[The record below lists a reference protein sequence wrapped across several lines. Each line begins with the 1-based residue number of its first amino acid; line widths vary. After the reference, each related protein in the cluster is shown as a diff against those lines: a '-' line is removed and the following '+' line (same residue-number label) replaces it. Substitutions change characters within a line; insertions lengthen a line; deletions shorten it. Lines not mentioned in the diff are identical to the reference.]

1 MRRKAGQETELWCS
15 QPDNLGFAHPIFS
28 SCYLPMR
35 ETEKSVYK
43 KVDGRAVLQ
52 MGTMPDLDDP
62 HGTPIPLPFGSRA
75 RLLLMFA
82 MTEAK
87 RTRSPVVSLGSTFNE
102 FCHSAGITP
111 NGRNIHSI
119 KTQLYRLANTWV
131 RIKHPSENG
140 LDPRQ
145 QYFLFNRVVFIQET
159 RSDGRQLTLFP
170 QQMEFNHSVYK
181 AIEETAFPF
190 DLDAFKALKRSPRQ
204 MDLYLFLVYRLFRLS
219 ISRQTTARI
228 GWDGLISQFTQDG
241 AERRSFRQ
249 KFERDVMKVIDVAY
263 PTARVRLDQDG
274 LLMAPSKLAIPPSL

>member
-1 MRRKAGQETELWCS
+1 
-15 QPDNLGFAHPIFS
+15 
-28 SCYLPMR
+28 MR
-35 ETEKSVYK
+35 ETEKSVHT

-52 MGTMPDLDDP
+52 MGTMPDLDDE
-62 HGTPIPLPFGSRA
+62 HATPIPLPFGSRA

-102 FCHSAGITP
+102 FCHSAGIAPTGP
-111 NGRNIHSI
+111 NIRSV

-131 RIKHPSENG
+131 RIKHPSSGG

-145 QYFLFNRVVFIQET
+145 QYFLFNRVVFIQES

-170 QQMEFNHSVYK
+170 QQMEFNHAIFK
-181 AIEETAFPF
+181 AIEDTAFPL

-219 ISRQTTARI
+219 ISRQPTARI

-249 KFERDVMKVIDVAY
+249 KFERDVRKVIDVAY
-263 PTARVRLDQDG
+263 PTARVRLDDDG
-274 LLMAPSKLAIPPSL
+274 LLMAPSKLAIPPRL